1 MTTEARTW
9 LIIAVISLVT
19 ALIRVAPF
27 ILFGGERRV
36 PKWIERLGKMLP
48 YSIMGMLVI
57 YCLKD
62 VRFTS
67 LSGFLPELIAVILTG
82 GLYAWR
88 RNTLLSITVGTVSYM
103 LLVQLVF

>member
-9 LIIAVISLVT
+9 LIIAVIALVT